1 MIEYEIVD
9 EFPTTVDKYWD
20 MFFSDAYNAALWK
33 HLDIERQVI
42 EFRREGEGE
51 AEVIHRVQK
60 LTPKRDVPSAL
71 RKLVKDA
78 ISYEERNVWRRADNA
93 MEVVTI
99 PNFFADKFTARGV
112 YELSPLGEG
121 KLRRIWKASCEC
133 RVPLVGGKVE
143 KHVVE
148 EVKRSYQATTIFTR
162 KWIAEHLSGA

>member
-9 EFPTTVDKYWD
+9 EFPTTPDKYWD
-20 MFFSDAYNAALWK
+20 MFFSDAYNDALWK

-42 EFRREGEGE
+42 EFRREGEG
-51 AEVIHRVQK
+51 ASEVIHRTQK
-60 LTPKRDVPSAL
+60 LTPRRDVPSAL

-93 MEVVTI
+93 MQVVTI
-99 PNFFADKFTARGV
+99 PNFFADKFTAKGV
-112 YELSPLGEG
+112 YELRPVGPD
-121 KLRRIWKASCEC
+121 KLQRIWKASCEC

-162 KWIAEHLSGA
+162 KWITELV